1 MRQTWAS
8 ILLVTSGAVLAAAP
22 VELPG
27 LTPTRVSLSDRPMRA
42 SELAAALSASGA
54 GATVTA
60 TPELAARSLAGS
72 GVEVPFWQALETA
85 ADRLDAR
92 LVLLDGGRQVRL
104 EPLGSRPR
112 EISTVAGPFRVV
124 PRRVT
129 ATGFL
134 DGSPPLYHIELEVHW
149 EPRLPVYRID
159 TGPLITRATDDRGNA
174 LTADRST
181 TRQYPGAAP
190 RAELTVRLGGLS
202 RQARSVAELVGAFRV
217 TAAERLLA
225 VRFDQPGGKVPQTI
239 TAGQIAVTL
248 RSFERAG
255 PFWEAEAELLY
266 PPGHPIFESFEEQ
279 RWLRD
284 SRLRLIGPDG
294 RPVEADSDDATVAGR
309 RAVLTARFKTVADPT
324 RAGWGLVCETPSPLI
339 DTTVRFGL
347 KNIPLP

>member
-1 MRQTWAS
+1 MRRVFA
-8 ILLVTSGAVLAAAP
+8 ILLLTTSAIPAASPADP
-22 VELPG
+22 PLFA
-27 LTPTRVSLSDRPMRA
+27 PTRVGLPDQPMRA
-42 SELAAALSASGA
+42 SELVAALSASAA

-60 TPELAARSLAGS
+60 APELAARPVAAQKA
-72 GVEVPFWQALETA
+72 EIPFWQALDIA

-92 LVLLDGGRQVRL
+92 LVLLEGGRQVRL

-112 EISTVAGPFRVV
+112 EISVVIGPFRVV

-134 DGSPPLYHIELEVHW
+134 DGSPPLYHIDLEVHW

-159 TGPLITRATDDRGNA
+159 TRPVITRASDDRGNA

-181 TRQYPGAAP
+181 TWQYPGMAP

-202 RQARSVAELVGAFRV
+202 RQSRSVAELVGEFRL

-225 VRFDQPGGKVPQTI
+225 VRFDQPGGKTPRTI
-239 TAGQIAVTL
+239 TAGQVGIML

-255 PFWEAEAELLY
+255 AFWEAEVELLY
-266 PPGHPIFESFEEQ
+266 PPGHPVFESFEEQ

-309 RAVLTARFKTVADPT
+309 RAVLTARFKTAADPT
-324 RAGWGLVCETPSPLI
+324 RAGWSLVCETPSPLV

-347 KNIPLP
+347 KDIPLP